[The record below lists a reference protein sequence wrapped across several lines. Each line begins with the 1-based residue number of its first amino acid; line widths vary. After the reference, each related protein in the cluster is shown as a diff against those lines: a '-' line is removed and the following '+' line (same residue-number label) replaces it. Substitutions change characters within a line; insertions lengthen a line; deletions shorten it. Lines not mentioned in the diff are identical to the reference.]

1 MTTTAACPACGEAHL
16 FCRVCNEPVILCYD
30 DDGELDD
37 GVCADCQH
45 TLVACWGDPVLY
57 PYERYRWLRL
67 KGLIRGSVT
76 TLS

>member
-1 MTTTAACPACGEAHL
+1 MTVLSVCQACGEIHPA
-16 FCRVCNEPVILCYD
+16 CRVCDEPVVSCYD
-30 DDGELDD
+30 AAGELDD
-37 GVCADCQH
+37 GVCADCQP
-45 TLVACWGDPVLY
+45 TLVAWWDDPALC